1 MCPSVVFGA
10 GVSNPGVQPV
20 GESWSEDCLLA
31 LQRRVSNRIL
41 HIEIQGAHE
50 GKALVTMIDESS
62 DPQANIAEL
71 LISACYAAPCAVTT
85 DNETAV
91 TAEAQ
96 GMMDL
101 KVMVL
106 LGFLVCLGF
115 FFFNGE
121 IHLDYLMH
129 LGGNDDDVELET

>member
-1 MCPSVVFGA
+1 MCPSVVLGG
-10 GVSNPGVQPV
+10 GVSIPGVQPV
-20 GESWSEDCLLA
+20 GESWSEDCLTA

-71 LISACYAAPCAVTT
+71 LISAGYAAPCAVTT
-85 DNETAV
+85 DNDTAV

-96 GMMDL
+96 GRMHL
-101 KVMVL
+101 KVMVFSL
-106 LGFLVCLGF
+106 FGF
-115 FFFNGE
+115 FLF
-121 IHLDYLMH
+121 
-129 LGGNDDDVELET
+129 